1 MKIVC
6 QGCGKKI
13 DASNHFCTFCGS
25 ENSISEGEM
34 MELWKKNRKK
44 RTGRILIT
52 IASVIVSLVLI
63 VVILDKNLML
73 PTQYQARMNRKAVK
87 AYVAEY
93 YPDAVLVREKFNTI
107 ENHSFLAVPS
117 VDLFVYNKNGVEFN
131 ILAQFAGSSVCDD
144 YVKKS
149 SLKDPNEILWYGY
162 FVQEGYHKDDIPSV
176 NFTPY
181 PDGEYQIDVYIE
193 NDSDEFT
200 REFEWELRDFVG
212 YLYVFF
218 PEQSGIERFYCKM
231 TVNMNGRIYWVNFN
245 NWGDYDPYTFDRIME
260 RLKES

>member
-13 DASNHFCTFCGS
+13 DASNYFCTFCGS

-34 MELWKKNRKK
+34 TSLWKKNRKK
-44 RTGRILIT
+44 RTIRILIT
-52 IASVIVSLVLI
+52 FASIIVSLVLI
-63 VVILDKNLML
+63 VVILNKNLML
-73 PTQYQARMNRKAVK
+73 PTQHQARMNRKAVK

-93 YPDAVLVREKFNTI
+93 YPDAVLVRETFNTI
-107 ENHSFLAVPS
+107 ENYFLCTPS
-117 VDLFVYNKNGVEFN
+117 VDVFAYNKDGVEFN
-131 ILAQFAGSSVCDD
+131 IYAQFAGASVSDD
-144 YVKKS
+144 YVKNS

-181 PDGEYQIDVYIE
+181 PDGEYQIDIYIE
-193 NDSDEFT
+193 NDFDEFT
-200 REFEWELRDFVG
+200 EEFEWDLQMFIG
-212 YLYVFF
+212 YLHVYF
-218 PEQSGIERFYCKM
+218 PKQSGIEHFYCKM
-231 TVNMNGRIYWVNFN
+231 TVNMNGRIYWVEFN
-245 NWGDYDPYTFDRIME
+245 NWGDYDPYTSDRIME